1 MLPDENIN
9 SERVEKMMQLRNKW
23 ILITGA
29 SSGIGEV
36 FAWEL
41 AKRGNHLILVAR
53 SENKLADLAKNLK
66 KEHGGQVEVI
76 VNDLSKEGAPVKLYQ
91 ECQERQLDVDMII
104 NNAGFATHGFFE
116 QVSGERQHEEVM
128 LNVMS
133 VVDIT
138 HLFLPGLL
146 KKGSGAVI
154 NVSSTAG
161 FQPDPYMAVY
171 GATKA
176 FVLSFTQA
184 LWEENRTRG
193 VQFLALCPGAT
204 QTNFFNVVG
213 TDDASVGKR
222 DTPER
227 VVKVSLRALERGQS
241 YVVPGFQ
248 NYMNAQISRLL
259 SRKQVLRLVGGLL
272 RPRNK

>member
-1 MLPDENIN
+1 
-9 SERVEKMMQLRNKW
+9 MMQLRNKR
-23 ILITGA
+23 ILVTGA

-36 FAWEL
+36 FAREL
-41 AKRGNHLILVAR
+41 AGRGNHLILVAR
-53 SENKLADLAKNLK
+53 SENKLAALAEQLM
-66 KEHGGQVEVI
+66 KEHSVQVDVI
-76 VNDLSKEGAPVKLYQ
+76 VNDLSKEGAPANLYQ
-91 ECQERQLDVDMII
+91 ACQERQLDVDMVI

-116 QVSGERQHEEVM
+116 QVSGERQHDEVM

-154 NVSSTAG
+154 NVSSTAA

-184 LWEENRTRG
+184 LWEENRARG

-204 QTNFFNVVG
+204 QTDFFNVVG

-222 DTPER
+222 DTPEN
-227 VVKVSLRALERGQS
+227 VVKASLRALERGQP

-248 NYMNAQISRLL
+248 NYMTAQLSRLL

-272 RPRNK
+272 RPRNRAKSSV

>member
-1 MLPDENIN
+1 
-9 SERVEKMMQLRNKW
+9 MMQLRNKW

-53 SENKLADLAKNLK
+53 SENKLADLAKKLK

-133 VVDIT
+133 IVDIT

>member
-1 MLPDENIN
+1 
-9 SERVEKMMQLRNKW
+9 MMKLRNKW

-36 FAWEL
+36 FAREL

-53 SENKLADLAKNLK
+53 SENKLVDLATQLK

-91 ECQERQLDVDMII
+91 ECQERQLNVDMII

-227 VVKVSLRALERGQS
+227 VVKVSLRALEREQS

-259 SRKQVLRLVGGLL
+259 SHKQVLRLVGRLL

>member
-1 MLPDENIN
+1 MIT
-9 SERVEKMMQLRNKW
+9 LRNKW

-36 FAWEL
+36 FAREL
-41 AKRGNHLILVAR
+41 AGRGNHLILVAR
-53 SENKLADLAKNLK
+53 SENKLEALAKQLRM
-66 KEHGGQVEVI
+66 EHGIQVEVI
-76 VNDLSKEGAPVKLYQ
+76 VNDLSKEGAPLKLYE
-91 ECQERQLDVDMII
+91 ECQQRQLSVDMVI
-104 NNAGFATHGFFE
+104 NNAGFGTHGFFE
-116 QVSGERQHEEVM
+116 QLSGERQHEEVM

-146 KKGSGAVI
+146 EKGSGAVI

-171 GATKA
+171 GASKA

-193 VQFLALCPGAT
+193 VQFLALCPGST
-204 QTNFFNVVG
+204 QTEFFNVVG
-213 TDDASVGKR
+213 SDEASVGKR
-222 DTPER
+222 STPEN
-227 VVKVSLRALERGQS
+227 VVKTALQALEKGQP

-248 NYMNAQISRLL
+248 NYMTAQVSRLL
-259 SRKQVLRLVGGLL
+259 SHKQVLRLVGGLL
-272 RPRNK
+272 RPRNKGTEAETLKPSH